1 MSKFDAF
8 LQNIVGA
15 VDPVKPKPIEQAMI
29 GHMTGPP
36 AWMISHMWP
45 G

>member
-1 MSKFDAF
+1 MIA
-8 LQNIVGA
+8 A
-15 VDPVKPKPIEQAMI
+15 APIEQAMI